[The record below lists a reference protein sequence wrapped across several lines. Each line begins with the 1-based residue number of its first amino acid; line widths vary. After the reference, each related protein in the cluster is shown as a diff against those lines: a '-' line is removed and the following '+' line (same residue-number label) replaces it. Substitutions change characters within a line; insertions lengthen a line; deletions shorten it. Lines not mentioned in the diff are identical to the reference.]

1 MKAIAVDALLA
12 LSHVNE
18 LYPRY
23 WETFHGSNAYEDA
36 YLDAAGRPVASY
48 FKGTPNP
55 LPTQVRVQTNNMT
68 STFIPELDR
77 LIEIYDQATTLA
89 EIKTLAAQIEQI
101 IHDDGMWINGWAT
114 PFYRGAYWRYVKWPA
129 DFNGAATSN
138 PEELFVL
145 WIDHAARAE
154 HVRGVE
160 GRARAEANG
169 RLQRSG
175 VVVSKV
181 RPRVCIP
188 RIDLHGSHRLKHRLE
203 AHAPRG
209 NHALLAS

>member
-1 MKAIAVDALLA
+1 
-12 LSHVNE
+12 
-18 LYPRY
+18 
-23 WETFHGSNAYEDA
+23 
-36 YLDAAGRPVASY
+36 
-48 FKGTPNP
+48 
-55 LPTQVRVQTNNMT
+55 MT

-145 WIDHAARAE
+145 WIDPAARAE
-154 HVRGVE
+154 IE
-160 GRARAEANG
+160 RARRTGQTYPAE
-169 RLQRSG
+169 LQIFDQFKS
-175 VVVSKV
+175 
-181 RPRVCIP
+181 P
-188 RIDLHGSHRLKHRLE
+188 
-203 AHAPRG
+203 
-209 NHALLAS
+209 